1 MRFIVIDLRKEKLAQ
16 VLTCGIQESLHSFNR
31 KLIDG
36 ELRGTC
42 VSIAAMVSL
51 TTLMNPSFAMAYE
64 AGTIMKK
71 AQPIIQVLKDASE
84 PLAYGMYIWAFIK
97 YMQGQRG
104 EAKELLKAVT
114 WGFIAI
120 QCLPWFF
127 DIVKGIGATP
137 PS

>member
-1 MRFIVIDLRKEKLAQ
+1 MRFIIIDLRKEKLAQ
-16 VLTCGIQESLHSFNR
+16 AVTSGIQEGYHSFHH
-31 KLIDG
+31 KLVRG
-36 ELRGTC
+36 ELRETC
-42 VSIAAMVSL
+42 VSIATIV
-51 TTLMNPSFAMAYE
+51 TLATLLNPSPAMAYE

>member
-1 MRFIVIDLRKEKLAQ
+1 MRFMVIDLRKEKLAQ
-16 VLTCGIQESLHSFNR
+16 IVTGGIQGSYHSFNR
-31 KLIDG
+31 KFRG

-42 VSIAAMVSL
+42 VNIAAVA
-51 TTLMNPSFAMAYE
+51 TLAALLSPSPAMAYE

-127 DIVKGIGATP
+127 DIIKGIGATP

>member
-1 MRFIVIDLRKEKLAQ
+1 MRFMVIDLRKEKLTQ
-16 VLTCGIQESLHSFNR
+16 VVTGGIQESLHSFNR
-31 KLIDG
+31 KLVSG
-36 ELRGTC
+36 ELRITC
-42 VSIAAMVSL
+42 ASIAASA
-51 TTLMNPSFAMAYE
+51 TLAVLMSPSPVIAYE